1 MARLN
6 LTNFETVCTIARLG
20 TFAAA
25 AQRLHASQPAITARV
40 RELEESLG
48 FELFHKRGRRME
60 LTIRGRHFIER
71 IEPLVEG
78 IEREVVVHAQTE
90 AAVGVVRLGVPLVT
104 VDWIPAVVAQLKQD
118 MPRIDFE
125 IDVDAGMSIIHKL
138 QAGKLDVAITAAVVR
153 DEELHGVPLRR
164 QMLRWMAC
172 AEGLRDH
179 AGADI
184 ATLLNTLPLWVVPR
198 TSSLFPRVTE
208 ALREAGATLD
218 NLNTCANMAFI
229 VQMVRQ
235 TRGIGL
241 VVDSMAAPLEEAGVL
256 APLPLAAMP
265 FDITLFAHKDQQQ
278 AVVRRVIERIV
289 EFDARRGGALVVS
302 RIVRP
307 AVAAV
312 CHPVTVAVPAA
323 VLAPVRIAA
332 VAVRA
337 TVAVARRTVD
347 RAAIRV
353 VADDLLLLHHAV
365 VHVHLAAVLV
375 VIELA
380 AIGIGVDLLRARDH
394 GGRAVAVGRLAEAEQ
409 AADHGAQVLRRCG
422 GAHGERAGGDGG
434 HDELLHEGSPLSCL
448 HCSAIGGRAQQDRG
462 QHAVRRAAARL

>member
-6 LTNFETVCTIARLG
+6 LTNFKTVCTIARLG

-25 AQRLHASQPAITARV
+25 AERLNASHPAITARV

-60 LTIRGRHFIER
+60 LTMRARHFIER
-71 IEPLVEG
+71 IEPLVDG
-78 IEREVVVHAQTE
+78 IEREVVVHAETD
-90 AAVGVVRLGVPLVT
+90 AAVGVVRLGVPMVT
-104 VDWIPAVVAQLKQD
+104 VDWIPAVVAQLKQE

-172 AEGLRDH
+172 GEGL
-179 AGADI
+179 AAQGAQADV
-184 ATLLNTLPLWVVPR
+184 ATLLNALPLWVVPR

-208 ALREAGATLD
+208 VLREAGATLD

-229 VQMVRQ
+229 VQMVQQ

-241 VVDSMAAPLEEAGVL
+241 VVESMAQPLEKSGVL
-256 APLPLAAMP
+256 APVALAPMP

-289 EFDARRGGALVVS
+289 EFDARR
-302 RIVRP
+302 
-307 AVAAV
+307 
-312 CHPVTVAVPAA
+312 
-323 VLAPVRIAA
+323 
-332 VAVRA
+332 
-337 TVAVARRTVD
+337 
-347 RAAIRV
+347 
-353 VADDLLLLHHAV
+353 
-365 VHVHLAAVLV
+365 
-375 VIELA
+375 
-380 AIGIGVDLLRARDH
+380 
-394 GGRAVAVGRLAEAEQ
+394 
-409 AADHGAQVLRRCG
+409 
-422 GAHGERAGGDGG
+422 
-434 HDELLHEGSPLSCL
+434 
-448 HCSAIGGRAQQDRG
+448 
-462 QHAVRRAAARL
+462 